1 MKRKIVVTAYL
12 CIFVGCAWMASLFAA
27 SFHDTLE
34 IKENKDRS
42 IPPTNKKKLLKWLKA
57 GTYLEIY
64 TAEDQVHDSVGPHG
78 GNVRTYYNPIL
89 VEDLQANKTVFRK
102 GSTMV
107 KELYFDGE
115 EEVVGYAVMTKVR
128 KKSGDEGQGW
138 LFYETFDG
146 TNNGA
151 IFGKGLEECADC
163 HSTGIDFLRSD
174 FRP

>member
-1 MKRKIVVTAYL
+1 
-12 CIFVGCAWMASLFAA
+12 MAQGW
-27 SFHDTLE
+27 H
-34 IKENKDRS
+34 
-42 IPPTNKKKLLKWLKA
+42 IP
-57 GTYLEIY
+57 G
-64 TAEDQVHDSVGPHG
+64 DPHSRG
-78 GNVRTYYNPIL
+78 SGARFSWSTRWYVRTSCNPIL
-89 VEDLQANKTVFRK
+89 VEDLQANKTVFRR

-128 KKSGDEGQGW
+128 KKSGDEGQVW

-151 IFGKGLEECADC
+151 IFGKGLEEWADC
-163 HSTGIDFLRSD
+163 HSTGIEFLRSD